1 MEQEELP
8 KKKDDTLT
16 GFIVIGA
23 VLALLLGFMYLLS
36 IQKKAE
42 DCTPRY
48 NPDGS
53 ILVGCGDTAVVS
65 PTPKGPVEFLDNLNA
80 QTEDPVDKKLQE
92 AAQDLQKQMN
102 QQKQQQQTQQQA
114 QPQVP
119 QGIPQPPV
127 GQ

>member
-1 MEQEELP
+1 MEHNELP

-36 IQKKAE
+36 IQKKAD
-42 DCTPRY
+42 DCVPRY

-53 ILVGCGDTAVVS
+53 ILVGCGDTSVIS
-65 PTPKGPVEFLDNLNA
+65 PTPKGPVEFLDQLSP
-80 QTEDPVDKKLQE
+80 QTDPVDQTLQQ
-92 AAQDLQKQMN
+92 AAQDLQKQI
-102 QQKQQQQTQQQA
+102 QKTQTQQQQS

-127 GQ
+127 SQ